1 MCTFSLVLLA
11 ACLLK
16 ESAQLCRTT
25 QGNVAELSPVS
36 STESHLAPSQL
47 SATTYRQGLEHQ
59 DSLNENLPTW
69 PGCGLARDRP
79 RAVAGRRRSQGRH
92 TPAFSLSTFGRPPSL
107 IGRHHGCSSSNQ
119 RRSGRAR
126 VPSKDTLARKI
137 VIRLWK

>member
-25 QGNVAELSPVS
+25 QGNVAEPSPAS
-36 STESHLAPSQL
+36 SAETHLASKPTVSHDL
-47 SATTYRQGLEHQ
+47 PPCPENQ

-79 RAVAGRRRSQGRH
+79 RVVAGRRRSQGRH